1 VPGQGGQPASGSAGR
16 TVAAL
21 VPHGPNPCVFVSAA
35 TAQAIIGAPIVRLT
49 EAPLGP
55 TCVLKLK
62 GQRQITIAV
71 ETQRIAAQVRY
82 MHKRRHLVLGGHQ
95 AYCGILGRSM
105 LDVKLSGGRILN
117 ITAPCSVAEA
127 LAARALRHITA

>member
-1 VPGQGGQPASGSAGR
+1 M
-16 TVAAL
+16 
-21 VPHGPNPCVFVSAA
+21 FVSASA
-35 TAQAIIGAPIVRLT
+35 AQAIIGAPIVSLT

-55 TCVLKLK
+55 TCVLKVK
-62 GQRQITIAV
+62 GERQITIAV
-71 ETQRIAAQVRY
+71 ETQKIGAQVRY
-82 MHKRRHLVLGGHQ
+82 MHKRRQLVLGGHR

-117 ITAPCSVAEA
+117 VTAPCSVAEA